1 MRGVQIAV
9 FAGTGSDGQ
18 PSAITNATGI
28 NNPAIAQAGTPTY
41 AEILNFPGNI
51 MADNAEADGQKFIMT
66 AEVWAKLA
74 ATLVGAD
81 GARTVLDPVSKT
93 CIGFPYFTTED
104 VPANSLWFGDW
115 STVVV
120 PFWGNGV
127 EIASDNAKLF
137 ASGGITLRALL
148 DYDVM
153 VRQGAKLAYNT
164 AVTS

>member
-1 MRGVQIAV
+1 
-9 FAGTGSDGQ
+9 
-18 PSAITNATGI
+18 
-28 NNPAIAQAGTPTY
+28 
-41 AEILNFPGNI
+41 
-51 MADNAEADGQKFIMT
+51 MADNAEADGQKWIMT

-74 ATLVGAD
+74 ATM
-81 GARTVLDPVSKT
+81 RTATYGDIPVLDPVTKT
-93 CIGFPYFTTED
+93 CIGFPYLVTED

-115 STVVV
+115 KSVVI

-153 VRQGAKLAYNT
+153 VRQGYALAYNT